1 MNSMILSGYFIIWLL
16 QHSMDHLET
25 IQTLSVC
32 QYSVIKQQVFHTL
45 I

>member
-25 IQTLSVC
+25 TQT
-32 QYSVIKQQVFHTL
+32 
-45 I
+45 